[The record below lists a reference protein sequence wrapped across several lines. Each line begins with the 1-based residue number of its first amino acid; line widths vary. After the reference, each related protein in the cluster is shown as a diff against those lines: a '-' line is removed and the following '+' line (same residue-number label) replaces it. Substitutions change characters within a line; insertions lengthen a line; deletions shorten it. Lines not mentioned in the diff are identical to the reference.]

1 MKITNIFSAAAAL
14 ILASAI
20 TGCESEKE
28 FKIIEG
34 NLPIKTSSLY
44 MVGNATPNGW
54 SIDSP
59 TPFTATEEDPLV
71 FVWEGD
77 LYAGEMKLCLAPG
90 SWDVPFIRPL
100 TAGAEIGRED
110 ISDAPFKMHAGN
122 PDDKWNVTAAGTY
135 SLSFDLRN
143 WTMSTRF
150 LKEPDGPVVEP
161 IVADVLYIVGDATPN
176 GWSIDAPTETE
187 KVSDFIFRYEGPLV
201 SGEMKACISAGSW
214 DVEFIRPLSD
224 QCAIGKD
231 GAESN
236 DFVYSASPD
245 NKWKIT
251 DSGNYRLTFDLE
263 NWTIETE
270 YLGEIIAVKDPI
282 ETSTLFMI
290 GDATPN
296 GWSMDDA
303 TELTVSPD
311 NKYVFIWEGQL
322 VSGTMKVSTERDGT
336 FSCPFIRPSS
346 PDCEISSSGVAATDF
361 VYTKDPDD
369 QWRVTEAGKYR
380 LTFDLENWTIKAEY
394 LGTGNDDS
402 KKPIETSTLFMIG
415 DATPNG
421 WSMDDA
427 TELTVSPDNKY
438 IFTWEGQLVSG
449 TMKVCTER
457 DGTFS
462 CPFIRPSSPDCEI
475 SSSGVA
481 ATDFVYTKDPDDQWR
496 VTEAGKY
503 RLTFDLENWTIKADK
518 LN

>member
-1 MKITNIFSAAAAL
+1 MKITNIFSAAAVL
-14 ILASAI
+14 ILAFAI

-28 FKIIEG
+28 FKIIDG

-59 TPFTATEEDPLV
+59 TPLTVTDEDPLV

-77 LYAGEMKLCLAPG
+77 LYAGEMKLCLVPG

-100 TAGAEIGRED
+100 TAGTEIGRED

-150 LKEPDGPVVEP
+150 LKEPDGPAIEP

-224 QCAIGKD
+224 QCTIGKD

-311 NKYVFIWEGQL
+311 NKYVFTWEGQL
-322 VSGTMKVSTERDGT
+322 VGGTMKACTERDGT

-346 PDCEISSSGVAATDF
+346 PDCEISSSGVAAPDF
-361 VYTKDPDD
+361 VYTKNPDD

-421 WSMDDA
+421 WSMDNA
-427 TELTVSPDNKY
+427 TGLTVSQDNKY
-438 IFTWEGQLVSG
+438 VFTWEGQLVTG

-481 ATDFVYTKDPDDQWR
+481 APDFVYTKNPDDQWR

-503 RLTFDLENWTIKADK
+503 RLTFDLENWTIKAEK